1 MFFIIL
7 ISLFNIISSFA
18 AEGRLLDLSG
28 TDVVC
33 QFEQGVY
40 DQNTPLNK
48 GNDKKISIKNKDSY
62 YLYMKDLEMYP
73 ELPSGLHYIAFN
85 DQHEEQVYSYTVDQN
100 LPEGGSVIV
109 AYKTCFLEIAKLL
122 QNTTLKDWVKTVLV
136 RTFKEV
142 SPAQSCI
149 MSHCELW
156 GLEAGGKDIEEI
168 KNKIITDFSPQKQ
181 LHQPSLTKND
191 ACAVAYAF
199 GVVTLNL
206 LSNYVTK
213 TSQIDPNFSA
223 KEKNS
228 REKEAL
234 GTFFNQFCQ
243 STEWFLNVEKK
254 RLNALICSKKK
265 TIFCMLL
272 VTLLFAWDLYNNH
285 QNRTSAIRLC
295 VLLGYGLF
303 YYSVFEYL
311 GLIALLRLFLAQQKL
326 DDLYNLLYENE
337 KDFRILF
344 DKFAD

>member
-18 AEGRLLDLSG
+18 TEPRLLDLSG

-40 DQNTPLNK
+40 DQNTSLNK
-48 GNDKKISIKNKDSY
+48 GNDKKISIANKNGI
-62 YLYMKDLEMYP
+62 YLYKQDLEP
-73 ELPSGLHYIAFN
+73 FPQFPSCLHYIAYN
-85 DQHEEQVYSYTVDQN
+85 DQHEEEVYNYTVGQQ

-122 QNTTLKDWVKTVLV
+122 QNTTLEDWIKKILV

-149 MSHCELW
+149 MSRCELW

-206 LSNYVTK
+206 LSDYVTEIS
-213 TSQIDPNFSA
+213 TIDAYFTIQ
-223 KEKNS
+223 EKDS
-228 REKEAL
+228 VERKAL

-265 TIFCMLL
+265 TIFCTLL

-285 QNRTSAIRLC
+285 QNRTSAISLC

-303 YYSVFEYL
+303 CCSVFEYL
-311 GLIALLRLFLAQQKL
+311 GLIGLLRLFLAQQKL